1 MAEAKRQKLVQ
12 WQPPMVRV
20 VYALIPAVIASVY
33 FFGWRSLVILAIS
46 NAVGFLTEYLFLRPR
61 KEPVTSAVFV
71 TNFIFALSL
80 PPTIPYWMT
89 ALGILFGVLFGKM
102 VFGGFGKNVFNPAMV
117 GRAFLYISFGVQLT
131 ARWVQP
137 FWSFPGGFARF
148 AADAV
153 SQATPLAQMAGGASA
168 AGSGGAGAPVPWLN
182 LFIGNVSGSFGET
195 SAILLILGGIY
206 IIWKKAAAWQI
217 VLGGLGGF
225 LATQIVFW
233 LLGIR
238 GAAMPLYAL
247 LAGSFVFGVL
257 FVITE
262 PVSASQTTNQ
272 GRWIY
277 GAFFGIMVVVIRTFS
292 AWPAAVMFAT
302 LLANMFAPILDYL
315 IKQRKQKRKAA

>member
-1 MAEAKRQKLVQ
+1 MADAKRQKLIQ

-20 VYALIPAVIASVY
+20 VYALIPATLASVY

-71 TNFIFALSL
+71 SNFIFALSL
-80 PPTIPYWMT
+80 PPTIPYWMA

-117 GRAFLYISFGVQLT
+117 GRAFLYVSFGVQLT

-137 FWSFPGGFARF
+137 FAGFPGGFARF

-153 SQATPLAQMAGGASA
+153 SKATPLAVLAGGAEA
-168 AGSGGAGAPVPWLN
+168 AGSQASWLPM
-182 LFIGNVSGSFGET
+182 LWGHVSGSLGET
-195 SAILLILGGIY
+195 SAVLLVLGGLY
-206 IIWKKAAAWQI
+206 IVWKKAAAWQI
-217 VLGGLGGF
+217 VVGGLGGF
-225 LATQIVFW
+225 LITQTVFW
-233 LLGIR
+233 LVGIKA
-238 GAAMPLYAL
+238 AAMPLYAL
-247 LAGSFVFGVL
+247 LAGSFVFGMF

-277 GAFFGIMVVVIRTFS
+277 GLFFGVMVVVIRTFS
-292 AWPAAVMFAT
+292 AWPEAVMFAT
-302 LLANMFAPILDYL
+302 LLSNMFAPILDYM
-315 IKQRKQKRKAA
+315 IKQRRQKRQAA

>member
-1 MAEAKRQKLVQ
+1 MAEAKGRKLIQ

-20 VYALIPAVIASVY
+20 LYALTPAVIASVY

-46 NAVGFLTEYLFLRPR
+46 NLVGFLTEYLFLRPR
-61 KEPVTSAVFV
+61 QEPVTSAVFV

-80 PPTIPYWMT
+80 PPTIPYWM
-89 ALGILFGVLFGKM
+89 AAVGILFGVLFGKM

-117 GRAFLYISFGVQLT
+117 GRAFLYISFAVQLT
-131 ARWVQP
+131 ARWVEP
-137 FWSFPGGFARF
+137 FRGFPGGFVRY

-153 SQATPLAQMAGGASA
+153 SQATPLAQQA
-168 AGSGGAGAPVPWLN
+168 AGSGAPGSGAPWLS
-182 LFIGNVSGSFGET
+182 LLLGNVSGSLGET
-195 SAILLILGGIY
+195 SAVLLILGGLY

-217 VLGGLGGF
+217 VLGGLAGF
-225 LATQIVFW
+225 LVTQTAFW
-233 LLGIR
+233 LLGIS
-238 GAAMPLYAL
+238 GAVMPLYAL
-247 LAGSFVFGVL
+247 LGGSFVYGVL

-277 GAFFGIMVVVIRTFS
+277 GTFFGVLVVLIRIFS
-292 AWPAAVMFAT
+292 AWAAAVMFAT
-302 LLANMFAPILDYL
+302 LLANMFAPILDYM

>member
-1 MAEAKRQKLVQ
+1 MAEAKRQKLIQ

-46 NAVGFLTEYLFLRPR
+46 NVVGFLTEYLFLRPR

-80 PPTIPYWMT
+80 PPTIPYWMA

-117 GRAFLYISFGVQLT
+117 GRAFLYVSFGVQLT
-131 ARWVQP
+131 ARWVRP
-137 FWSFPGGFARF
+137 LWSFPGGFARY

-153 SQATPLAQMAGGASA
+153 SQATPLAAAAARGAGAAGGAA
-168 AGSGGAGAPVPWLN
+168 APSWLS
-182 LFIGNVSGSFGET
+182 LLVGNVSGSFGET
-195 SAILLILGGIY
+195 SAVLLILGGIY

-217 VLGGLGGF
+217 VLGGLAGF
-225 LATQIVFW
+225 LAVQSAFW

-238 GAAMPLYAL
+238 EAAMPLYAL

-277 GAFFGIMVVVIRTFS
+277 GVLFGILVVVIRTFS
-292 AWPAAVMFAT
+292 AWPEAVMFAT
-302 LLANMFAPILDYL
+302 LLANMFAPILDHM
-315 IKQRKQKRKAA
+315 IKQRRQKRNAA

>member
-1 MAEAKRQKLVQ
+1 MAEARKQKLIQ

-20 VYALIPAVIASVY
+20 VYALIPATLASVY

-61 KEPVTSAVFV
+61 KEPVSSAVFV
-71 TNFIFALSL
+71 SNFIFALSL
-80 PPTIPYWMT
+80 PPTIPYWMA

-117 GRAFLYISFGVQLT
+117 GRAFLYVSFGVQLT

-137 FWSFPGGFARF
+137 LTGFPGGFARF

-153 SQATPLAQMAGGASA
+153 SQASPLAAMAGGAQA
-168 AGSGGAGAPVPWLN
+168 AGQQLPWLS
-182 LFIGNVSGSFGET
+182 LLLGNVSGSFGET
-195 SAILLILGGIY
+195 SAVLLVLGGLY
-206 IIWKKAAAWQI
+206 IVWKKAAAWQI
-217 VLGGLGGF
+217 VLGGLAGF
-225 LATQIVFW
+225 LLAQTVFW
-233 LLGIR
+233 LVGIR
-238 GAAMPLYAL
+238 DAAMPLYAL
-247 LAGSFVFGVL
+247 VAGSFVFGVF

-277 GAFFGIMVVVIRTFS
+277 GLFFGIMVVVIRTFS
-292 AWPAAVMFAT
+292 AWPEAVMFAT
-302 LLANMFAPILDYL
+302 LLANMFAPILDYT
-315 IKQRKQKRKAA
+315 IKQRKQKRQAA